1 MAGSATGYRLYK
13 VQRATKVQE
22 CAALDF
28 PVAVAHLAKSLGDPP
43 DFAA

>member
-1 MAGSATGYRLYK
+1 MAGSATDYQLHK
-13 VQRATKVQE
+13 VQRATKLEE

-28 PVAVAHLAKSLGDPP
+28 PVTVAHLAKSLGDPP